1 MIDLARNRSDKEAI
15 QDIIDE
21 FLALIQKPLSCKIDM
36 SRGQCWNMQRG
47 MTVKAGL
54 KLFDNQLQK

>member
-1 MIDLARNRSDKEAI
+1 MMIDLARNRSDKEAI

-36 SRGQCWNMQRG
+36 SRGQC
-47 MTVKAGL
+47 
-54 KLFDNQLQK
+54 